1 MSDLKTIEPLILT
14 LRGQKV
20 ILDADLAE
28 AYGVQTRRLNEQVK
42 RNADRFP
49 EDFMFQL
56 TPAEWG
62 NLKSQFATS
71 SLEPVHNHEDNGNR
85 SQIVTG
91 CSQLVVNE
99 EDKGNR
105 SQIATGSQ
113 RHRDPRA
120 LPRVFTE
127 HGAIMAASV
136 LNSPKA
142 VEMSVFVVRAFVKM
156 REQQAVNAEILK
168 RLAEIDKTL
177 LEHNDAL
184 QVIWEQLQPLLVP
197 PDPPRKGRIGFDA
210 HLEKE

>member
-1 MSDLKTIEPLILT
+1 MSELKTIEPLILT

-42 RNADRFP
+42 RNANRFP

-62 NLKSQFATS
+62 CLKSQFATS
-71 SLEPVHNHEDNGNR
+71 SLEPVHNHKDKGNQ

-91 CSQLVVNE
+91 CAQLVVNE
-99 EDKGNR
+99 EDKGSR
-105 SQIATGSQ
+105 SQIATTSHGG
-113 RHRDPRA
+113 RRK
-120 LPRVFTE
+120 LPFVFTE
-127 HGAIMAASV
+127 HGALMAASV

-156 REQQAVNAEILK
+156 REQLAANAEILK

-197 PDPPRKGRIGFDA
+197 PEPPEKGKIGFDA
-210 HLEKE
+210 

>member
-1 MSDLKTIEPLILT
+1 MSELKTIEPLILT

-91 CSQLVVNE
+91 CAQLVVNE
-99 EDKGNR
+99 EDNGNR
-105 SQIATGSQ
+105 SQIATTSHGG
-113 RHRDPRA
+113 RRK
-120 LPRVFTE
+120 LPFVFTE
-127 HGAIMAASV
+127 HGALMAASV

-156 REQQAVNAEILK
+156 REQLAANAEILK

-197 PDPPRKGRIGFDA
+197 PDPPKKGRIGFDA
-210 HLEKE
+210 HLDSE

>member
-1 MSDLKTIEPLILT
+1 MSELKTIEPLILT

-28 AYGVQTRRLNEQVK
+28 AYGVETRVLNQAIK

-56 TPAEWG
+56 TREEW
-62 NLKSQFATS
+62 NLLKSQPVIS
-71 SLEPVHNHEDNGNR
+71 SSELIDGKADRGNR

-91 CSQLVVNE
+91 SQ
-99 EDKGNR
+99 K
-105 SQIATGSQ
+105 
-113 RHRDPRA
+113 HRDPRA

-142 VEMSVFVVRAFVKM
+142 VEMSVFVVRAFVQI
-156 REQQAVNAEILK
+156 REQLAANTEILK

-177 LEHNDAL
+177 LEHNSAL
-184 QVIWEQLQPLLVP
+184 QVIWEQLQPLLMP
-197 PDPPRKGRIGFDA
+197 PDPPKKGKIGFDA
-210 HLEKE
+210 